1 MVKAILTRIGS
12 MIAVLLVLSLAVF
25 FIQRTLPADPVRA
38 LVGRTATP
46 EVIAAARER
55 LGLDQPVLV
64 QYFRFLGDLLK
75 GDAGTSL
82 RTRNPVFDDI
92 AAYLPATLEL
102 VFVAIVLALIGGFL
116 IGVISSRTGWLSSA
130 TTAVTVAGSSAAT
143 FLVAILAVLVFY
155 RNLGWFPAGGQS
167 AASTGGGPTG
177 LLLVDTLLTGD
188 IAGWLDAWHHI
199 LLPAAV
205 LAVGPAVAIGRTFR
219 GTLRTAMQ
227 AEYIRSAYAKGF
239 AWHTVILRHATR
251 NALGPAVSMAGLQL
265 GLLFAGSIVVE
276 KVFSWPGVGG
286 YLFNS
291 IGVSDFPAIV
301 GVVLVLGLIYVAV
314 NFAVDMI
321 QIAIDPRQ
329 RKAA

>member
-1 MVKAILTRIGS
+1 MVKAIATRIGS
-12 MIAVLLVLSLAVF
+12 TAAVLLVLSLAVF

-38 LVGRTATP
+38 LVGRTASP

-55 LGLDQPVLV
+55 LGLDQPVIV
-64 QYFRFLGDLLK
+64 QYFQFLGGLLR

-82 RTRNPVFDDI
+82 RTRNPVLDDI

-102 VFVAIVLALIGGFL
+102 VVVAITIALVAGFVL
-116 IGVISSRTGWLSSA
+116 GVVSSRGGWLS
-130 TTAVTVAGSSAAT
+130 TGVTAVSVAGSSAAT

-167 AASTGGGPTG
+167 SSGAAVGPTG
-177 LLLVDTLLTGD
+177 FVLVDTLLSGD
-188 IAGWLDAWHHI
+188 LGAWFDAWHHV

-219 GTLRTAMQ
+219 GSLRSTLQ
-227 AEYIRSAYAKGF
+227 SEFIRSAYAKGF
-239 AWHTVILRHATR
+239 GWHTVVLRHATR

-265 GLLFAGSIVVE
+265 GMLFAGSIVVE

-301 GVVLVLGLIYVAV
+301 GVVLVMGLIYVVV

-321 QIAIDPRQ
+321 QLAVDPRQ
-329 RKAA
+329 RKVA